1 VDRLEAGEKLLA
13 RQRYTFPADWPYAS
27 QLAAAHS
34 DVQQVLAR
42 RAKGVEDRLPGLQ
55 SRVRTEA
62 TAAAARATAAVS
74 AWTVERPLGTGG
86 VSPVKALATM
96 ARHQSALAKVRAE
109 QQRLAAARDAL
120 GLEAAADGE
129 SLRAAE
135 QEAAELK
142 EVWSALA
149 GALEQVLCATVL
161 SNGFLQRL

>member
-1 VDRLEAGEKLLA
+1 MVSLLNTATTTGKQVDRLEAGEKLLA
-13 RQRYTFPADWPYAS
+13 RQRYSFPADWPYAS

-62 TAAAARATAAVS
+62 TAAAARAAAAVA
-74 AWTVERPLGTGG
+74 AWTAERPLGTTGG
-86 VSPVKALATM
+86 VSPVEALATV
-96 ARHQSALAKVRAE
+96 ARHTAALARVRAE
-109 QQRLAAARDAL
+109 QARLVAARDAL

-142 EVWSALA
+142 
-149 GALEQVLCATVL
+149 
-161 SNGFLQRL
+161 